1 MNPTLATKG
10 VFDDLLQN
18 LQIHLIEAR
27 LTKCSTDWRDLDYTP
42 NYNKFYL
49 ICEGEGWLRIG
60 NQELYPKPGQLCFIP
75 AYVQQSYNTISED
88 TYFKYWLHFTA
99 QVGSFDLFQWL
110 DVPFILDVQ
119 DLALVESWFQQLTVL
134 VDQSSI
140 LARLQEKAILL
151 QLIAYFLEQVPV
163 NIVRARME
171 EMDRLTQIQQFIES
185 RLHTQ
190 ITVEHMAKSFHLHP
204 NYFIKYFKKHFGMPP
219 LKYMRQKRIQ
229 QVRRLLT
236 STDLS
241 VKEIADTTGFDD
253 TNHLGK
259 IFRKETGYSPT
270 SYRAQF
276 QMK

>member
-1 MNPTLATKG
+1 
-10 VFDDLLQN
+10 
-18 LQIHLIEAR
+18 
-27 LTKCSTDWRDLDYTP
+27 
-42 NYNKFYL
+42 
-49 ICEGEGWLRIG
+49 
-60 NQELYPKPGQLCFIP
+60 
-75 AYVQQSYNTISED
+75 
-88 TYFKYWLHFTA
+88 
-99 QVGSFDLFQWL
+99 
-110 DVPFILDVQ
+110 
-119 DLALVESWFQQLTVL
+119 

-163 NIVRARME
+163 NIVHARME

-276 QMK
+276 QVK